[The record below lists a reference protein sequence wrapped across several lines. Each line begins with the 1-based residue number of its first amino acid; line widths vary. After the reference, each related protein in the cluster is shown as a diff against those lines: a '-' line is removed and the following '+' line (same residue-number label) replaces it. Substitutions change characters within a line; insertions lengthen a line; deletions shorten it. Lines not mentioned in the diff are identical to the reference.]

1 MNPYTT
7 GDTHRVRHDEPPHA
21 ACQDADP
28 ALFFPSGHGSDA
40 ETMIES
46 AKNLCRHCP
55 VRRECLAHAI
65 RHSETEGIWGGFTM
79 GERRRL
85 REHANRLRAVSPQ
98 LIMGLQAGNA
108 MTVSAKE
115 RPGVVLRLLAL
126 GWSEVRIAD
135 ALRVAPFAVETA
147 RRLAED
153 AAAYGSVERLARE
166 QADVTVPISV

>member
-7 GDTHRVRHDEPPHA
+7 GDTLRVLHDEPPHP
-21 ACQDADP
+21 ACHDADP
-28 ALFFPSGHGSDA
+28 ALFFPSGDASDA
-40 ETMIES
+40 EKMIAS

-55 VRRECLAHAI
+55 VRRECLTHAI

-85 REHANRLRAVSPQ
+85 REQANRLRAVSPQ
-98 LIMGLQAGNA
+98 LIMGLQEGRA
-108 MTVSAKE
+108 MAVSPKE
-115 RPGVVLRLLAL
+115 RPGVVLRLLGL

-147 RRLAED
+147 RRLAEN
-153 AAAYGSVERLARE
+153 AAAYRAAERQAR
-166 QADVTVPISV
+166 Q